1 MTKSYK
7 LIKEEFDRAMANIE
21 EASNE
26 ESSSKIDGLRAEEI
40 SLWIDQNIRRL
51 RRRRL
56 HATNVLKI
64 LKTADLTRDR
74 DERLDLIV
82 QKAKKAIGKNFL
94 LSSADY
100 VPAYMKTVI
109 AKSGDPKLVKAF
121 NNSFFPLKVPNS
133 SLSREILGY
142 KNITRVRRNLHV
154 GSPIPD
160 VGEDTVWGQ
169 FDTESAP
176 TSPKAVDD
184 LKVFFAGYVSSL
196 KRAEVAQEA
205 LSKSIWNES
214 RDVDAEL
221 APEQGAPAAEPQ
233 QQAKPAAAPSQ
244 GKPEIEDEGE
254 DEGEFF

>member
-40 SLWIDQNIRRL
+40 SLWIDQNIKRL

-64 LKTADLTRDR
+64 LKTADLSRDR

-82 QKAKKAIGKNFL
+82 QKAKKAIGKNFV

-196 KRAEVAQEA
+196 KRAEVAQYA
-205 LSKSIWNES
+205 LSDRIWDD
-214 RDVDAEL
+214 RADVAL
-221 APEQGAPAAEPQ
+221 APEQDEPAAEPQ
-233 QQAKPAAAPSQ
+233 QQAKPASAPAEEPLDQVADDSDIPDSW
-244 GKPEIEDEGE
+244 K
-254 DEGEFF
+254 